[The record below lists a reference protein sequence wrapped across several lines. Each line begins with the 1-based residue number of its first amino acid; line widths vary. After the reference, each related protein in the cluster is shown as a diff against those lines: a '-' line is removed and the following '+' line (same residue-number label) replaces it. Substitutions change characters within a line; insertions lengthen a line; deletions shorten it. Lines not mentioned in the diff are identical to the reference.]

1 MDHFARMA
9 RMDNDVTP
17 HIIAVDR
24 VNHGT
29 CVYFS
34 DGSQGFYPDALLYS
48 MLKYAEPISDNYGET

>member
-1 MDHFARMA
+1 MA